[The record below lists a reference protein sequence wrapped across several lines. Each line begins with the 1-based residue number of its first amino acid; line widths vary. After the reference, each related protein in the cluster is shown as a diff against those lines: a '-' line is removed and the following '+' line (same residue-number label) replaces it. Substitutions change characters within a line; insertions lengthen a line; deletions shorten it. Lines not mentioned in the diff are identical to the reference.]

1 MMTKEKNLDIMIRI
15 RLFVAT
21 LFYALCILW
30 HSLDVLCERTANKI
44 CGVDQDTVDR
54 IKEMHRNEIHNRD

>member
-1 MMTKEKNLDIMIRI
+1 MIIRL

-21 LFYALCILW
+21 PFYALCILW
-30 HSLDVLCERTANKI
+30 HSLDTLCERAANKI

-54 IKEMHRNEIHNRD
+54 IKERSRKEISNGR

>member
-1 MMTKEKNLDIMIRI
+1 MIIRL

-21 LFYALCILW
+21 LFYAISIVCRSI
-30 HSLDVLCERTANKI
+30 DVVCERTANKI